1 MSKSF
6 LESKEVFVV
15 KGYLSSNKTKVQP
28 IYNSEFIAAQKNAEW
43 AITFAAKCVDKDFK
57 GKAPDSLE
65 EVRNQVREELSS
77 KGVEYVAKPTEV
89 KQKLTE
95 ELKNEA
101 LAWLD
106 YQKDTS
112 KTEKINQFMQ
122 KFNVLYKFEE
132 VGLFFEEDVIEIK
145 KIYTVKEILDAV
157 TSVID
162 LL

>member
-15 KGYLSSNKTKVQP
+15 KGYLSSSKDKVQP
-28 IYNSEFIAAQKNAEW
+28 ICNYEFIDAQNSAEW
-43 AITFAAKCVDKDFK
+43 AITFAAKCVGKDFK

-65 EVRNQVREELSS
+65 DVRSQVREELSS
-77 KGVEYVAKPTEV
+77 KGVEYVGKPKEV

-106 YQKDTS
+106 YKKDTS

-122 KFNVLYKFEE
+122 RFNVLYKFED

-145 KIYTVKEILDAV
+145 KIYTVKEVLEAV
-157 TSVID
+157 TNVIE